1 MSRVP
6 VISSDKRRATIE
18 RARTIRSEMSNVQ
31 IDVANGSLT
40 LADALNTKDTEAAV
54 NRLYVVK
61 LLESLPEVGKVR
73 ARRVMS
79 EIGIA
84 EKCRV
89 LDLKPSQ
96 RALLIAK
103 LGQ

>member
-1 MSRVP
+1 MSQVP
-6 VISSDKRRATIE
+6 VISSDERSATIE
-18 RARTIRSEMSNVQ
+18 RARTIRSEMSEVQ
-31 IDVANGSLT
+31 SNLAIGSLT
-40 LADALNTKDTEAAV
+40 LADALSTKDAQAAV

-61 LLESLPEVGKVR
+61 LLESLPDVGKVH

-89 LDLKPSQ
+89 LDLQSSQ
-96 RALLIAK
+96 RALLITK
-103 LGQ
+103 LGR

>member
-6 VISSDKRRATIE
+6 VNSSDERRAIIE
-18 RARTIRSEMSNVQ
+18 RARTIRSEMSSVQ
-31 IDVANGSLT
+31 VNVANGSLT
-40 LADALNTKDTEAAV
+40 LADSLSTKDAQAAV

-61 LLESLPEVGKVR
+61 LLESLPEVGKVL
-73 ARRVMS
+73 ARRVLS
-79 EIGIA
+79 EIGID

-89 LDLKPSQ
+89 ADLQQSQ

-103 LGQ
+103 LGR

>member
-6 VISSDKRRATIE
+6 VISSDERRAAIE
-18 RARTIRSEMSNVQ
+18 RASTIRSEMSNVQ
-31 IDVANGSLT
+31 VNLANGSLT
-40 LADALNTKDTEAAV
+40 LADALSTKDAEAAV

-61 LLESLPEVGKVR
+61 LLQSLPEVGKVR

-89 LDLKPSQ
+89 LDLQPSQ
-96 RALLIAK
+96 RALLITK
-103 LGQ
+103 LGR